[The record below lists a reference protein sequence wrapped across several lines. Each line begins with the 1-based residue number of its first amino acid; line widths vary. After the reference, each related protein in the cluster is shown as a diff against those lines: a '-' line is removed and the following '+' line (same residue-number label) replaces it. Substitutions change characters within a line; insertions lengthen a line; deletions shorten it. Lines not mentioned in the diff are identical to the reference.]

1 MEDNNELIRDAIA
14 EQAAEWCVKNQAGPL
29 ADRERGHFIDWLRS
43 SPLHVEEYLAIATI
57 LRDLPIAT
65 AHAAT
70 SSRELRAVAPHR
82 PPRRPGFLELLAGV
96 GRMRPVWAASAAS
109 LLVAVAMVALWFRS
123 PLTSPVA
130 LNYHTDHGQQAAWAL
145 SDGSVIRLNSDS
157 AVTVSLTPTERVVQ
171 LTQGQAYFEVTHD
184 NRRPFRVD
192 VNGMHVVAVG
202 TRFDVYQR
210 NSGAVV
216 TVAEGRVAV
225 FSSGAAPTQAT
236 AGLPAGQ
243 LLGAGQRILL
253 SAHGT
258 AVPEAVDL
266 SQSEA
271 WLKQQVI
278 FRKRPLG
285 EVVDE
290 FNRYAKLHLELTDQA
305 ARGIEVSGVFDA
317 YDTESFLA
325 FVATIDGLVI
335 QDISPGTRRITR
347 AR

>member
-1 MEDNNELIRDAIA
+1 MEDHNDLIRDAIA

-29 ADRERGHFIDWLRS
+29 ADRERAQFIDWLRS

-57 LRDLPIAT
+57 LRDLPVAKT
-65 AHAAT
+65 HAGAN
-70 SSRELRAVAPHR
+70 LRVAPPPR
-82 PPRRPGFLELLAGV
+82 LPRRPAFLRLIGGV
-96 GRMRPVWAASAAS
+96 GRMRLVWAASAAS
-109 LLVAVAMVALWFRS
+109 LLVAVAVVALWFLG
-123 PLTSPVA
+123 PLTQPVP
-130 LNYHTDHGQQAAWAL
+130 LNYRTDHGQQAAWTL
-145 SDGSVIRLNSDS
+145 RDGSVIRLNSDS

-171 LTQGQAYFEVTHD
+171 LTQGQAYFEVAHD
-184 NRRPFRVD
+184 SRRPFRVD

-225 FSSGAAPTQAT
+225 FSSGDAATQT
-236 AGLPAGQ
+236 TGGLPAGQ

-253 SAHGT
+253 SARGT
-258 AVPEAVDL
+258 AVPEAADL

-271 WLKQQVI
+271 WLQRQVI

-290 FNRYAKLHLELTDQA
+290 FNRYAKLHLEFTDQA

-335 QDISPGTRRITR
+335 QDVSPGAKRITR

>member
-29 ADRERGHFIDWLRS
+29 ADRERAQFIDWLRS

-57 LRDLPIAT
+57 LRDLPVAP
-65 AHAAT
+65 AHAAP
-70 SSRELRAVAPHR
+70 SWHEVRAAAPQRPLRR
-82 PPRRPGFLELLAGV
+82 SGFLELVGGV
-96 GRMRPVWAASAAS
+96 GRMRPALAASAAS
-109 LLVAVAMVALWFRS
+109 ILVAVAVVALWFRGMS
-123 PLTSPVA
+123 TQPVA
-130 LNYHTDHGQQAAWAL
+130 LNYHTDHGQQAAWSL
-145 SDGSVIRLNSDS
+145 RDGSIIRLNSDS
-157 AVTVSLTPTERVVQ
+157 AVTVSLTPSERVVQ
-171 LTQGQAYFEVTHD
+171 LTQGQAYFEVAHD
-184 NRRPFRVD
+184 KRRPFRVD

-225 FSSGAAPTQAT
+225 FSSGDAPNQAAG
-236 AGLPAGQ
+236 GLSAGQ

-253 SAHGT
+253 SARGT
-258 AVPEAVDL
+258 AVPESVDL

-271 WLKQQVI
+271 WLKRQVI

-290 FNRYAKLHLELTDQA
+290 FNRYAKLHLEFTDQA

-325 FVATIDGLVI
+325 FVATIDGLVV
-335 QDISPGTRRITR
+335 QDVSPGTKRITR
-347 AR
+347 SR